1 MGKRALRDRTRKR
14 LPLLAVRSR
23 RSAHVSLRL
32 PLLILIV
39 CFAVFAVSGCGV
51 NLLQHPDPA
60 PQESIS
66 PQGTISGQDPQGSI
80 VEHIEQEIIP
90 FEEVQPMFEAH
101 KEDLELLYSAFEKR
115 FKHINISF
123 NSNAQTFAGG
133 LMLLDD
139 SYVSF
144 EKTGKEEMSEY
155 IDDQEAVDAAARVL
169 SELGGMI
176 MSYVEADEDLGREA
190 TFTVTLYPGIVSIE
204 LGTTVT
210 GYEDLWQELGD
221 GWHYSVWRCPDG

>member
-1 MGKRALRDRTRKR
+1 
-14 LPLLAVRSR
+14 
-23 RSAHVSLRL
+23 
-32 PLLILIV
+32 
-39 CFAVFAVSGCGV
+39 
-51 NLLQHPDPA
+51 
-60 PQESIS
+60 
-66 PQGTISGQDPQGSI
+66 
-80 VEHIEQEIIP
+80 
-90 FEEVQPMFEAH
+90 MFESH

-144 EKTGKEEMSEY
+144 ERTGKEEMSEY

-169 SELGGMI
+169 SELGGMV